1 MLRSFSFPQGIALL
15 AFCLT
20 ATGMFAQQAPEAAP
34 AHVLPVTGRITDGE
48 NKLEGCT
55 VAVYIEND
63 RVAEQVTERSG
74 KFNVGLA
81 LGKLYTIDF
90 SKAGFLPKRIVVDTR
105 AEIPEEDLVFIPLQ
119 MDLSLLVADKY
130 AGADTDVLDFPFAM
144 VRYDK
149 RAKAFVQDAQYTT
162 DMQRAN
168 GAALL
173 MAGRSSK

>member
-1 MLRSFSFPQGIALL
+1 MLRSSSFPQGVALV
-15 AFCLT
+15 AFCLAAMGT
-20 ATGMFAQQAPEAAP
+20 FAQQAPEAALP
-34 AHVLPVTGRITDGE
+34 LVLPVTGRITDGE
-48 NKLEGCT
+48 NRMEGCT
-55 VAVYIEND
+55 IAVYIDND
-63 RVAEQVTERSG
+63 RVAEQVTQRSG
-74 KFNVGLA
+74 KFNLDLG
-81 LGKLYTIDF
+81 LGKRYTIDF
-90 SKAGFLPKRIVVDTR
+90 SKPGFLPKRIVVDTH
-105 AEIPEEDLVFIPLQ
+105 AETPEENLVFIPLH

>member
-1 MLRSFSFPQGIALL
+1 MLRSSSLLQGVAFL

-20 ATGMFAQQAPEAAP
+20 AMDMFAQQAPEAAP
-34 AHVLPVTGRITDGE
+34 AHVLPVTGRVTDGE
-48 NKLEGCT
+48 NKMEGCT
-55 VAVYIEND
+55 IAVYIEND

-74 KFNVGLA
+74 KFNLGLG

-90 SKAGFLPKRIVVDTR
+90 SKPGFLPKRIVVDTR
-105 AEIPEEDLVFIPLQ
+105 AEIPEENLVFIPLQ

-130 AGADTDVLDFPFAM
+130 AGADTDVLDFPFAI

-173 MAGRSSK
+173 MAGRASK

>member
-1 MLRSFSFPQGIALL
+1 
-15 AFCLT
+15 
-20 ATGMFAQQAPEAAP
+20 
-34 AHVLPVTGRITDGE
+34 
-48 NKLEGCT
+48 
-55 VAVYIEND
+55 
-63 RVAEQVTERSG
+63 
-74 KFNVGLA
+74 
-81 LGKLYTIDF
+81 
-90 SKAGFLPKRIVVDTR
+90 VVDTH
-105 AEIPEEDLVFIPLQ
+105 AETPEENLVFIPLH